1 MSAKIELSLAPAK
14 AKGLSEDERLD
25 LGRLLLKAGYEL
37 ILYAAA
43 RIPIRA
49 PSTNIS
55 WFWTKERIMPDTR
68 KNHNPSGA
76 PDPTR
81 VRAESNIQRE
91 EARVSELVHVLRYVA
106 GAAGFEIVERIVL
119 VDNQTGRIYR

>member
-1 MSAKIELSLAPAK
+1 
-14 AKGLSEDERLD
+14 
-25 LGRLLLKAGYEL
+25 
-37 ILYAAA
+37 
-43 RIPIRA
+43 
-49 PSTNIS
+49 
-55 WFWTKERIMPDTR
+55 MPDTR

-106 GAAGFEIVERIVL
+106 GAAGFLKLWSELFSWITRRGGFIGEQ
-119 VDNQTGRIYR
+119 NKE

>member
-1 MSAKIELSLAPAK
+1 
-14 AKGLSEDERLD
+14 
-25 LGRLLLKAGYEL
+25 
-37 ILYAAA
+37 
-43 RIPIRA
+43 
-49 PSTNIS
+49 
-55 WFWTKERIMPDTR
+55 MPDTR

-106 GAAGFEIVERIVL
+106 GAAGFELWSESFSWITKRGGSIGEQ
-119 VDNQTGRIYR
+119 NEK

>member
-25 LGRLLLKAGYEL
+25 LGRLLLKAGYRVDIVRRRPE
-37 ILYAAA
+37 
-43 RIPIRA
+43 

-55 WFWTKERIMPDTR
+55 WFWTKERTMPDTR

>member
-1 MSAKIELSLAPAK
+1 
-14 AKGLSEDERLD
+14 
-25 LGRLLLKAGYEL
+25 
-37 ILYAAA
+37 
-43 RIPIRA
+43 
-49 PSTNIS
+49 
-55 WFWTKERIMPDTR
+55 MPDTR

-106 GAAGFEIVERIVL
+106 GAAGFEIVNRSR
-119 VDNQTGRIYR
+119 G

>member
-25 LGRLLLKAGYEL
+25 LGRLLLKAGYRVD
-37 ILYAAA
+37 IV
-43 RIPIRA
+43 RRRPN
-49 PSTNIS
+49 TNPGTQYEY
-55 WFWTKERIMPDTR
+55 WTKERIMPDTR